1 MPAATSAAVTAG
13 TDATAAAANAIR
25 TDAITRYVRYIFQIK
40 GALIT
45 GTNMA
50 SSYIIPANQTVMS
63 TKHKITSG
71 TSATFV
77 IKADSDTI
85 DTIVAGTS
93 IAEDSSPADTTI
105 TENQIL
111 TIDISAV
118 SGSPV
123 DLLVEVLC
131 KEVLT

>member
-1 MPAATSAAVTAG
+1 MPSPTSSAPVAG
-13 TDATAAAANAIR
+13 TNITASGVGAIR
-25 TDAITRYVRYIFQIK
+25 TDAITRYVRYMFEVK
-40 GALIT
+40 GSLAVGNDI
-45 GTNMA
+45 GQR
-50 SSYIIPANQTVMS
+50 YIVPAAQTVMS
-63 TKHKITSG
+63 MKHKITSG
-71 TSATFV
+71 TSATFR

-93 IAEDSSPADTTI
+93 LAEDSSPADSSI

-111 TIDISAV
+111 TIDITAV